1 MSSKNKL
8 DPASQ
13 RNLAKIAKEINADN
27 FWKFWQSQKK
37 PSAYEVSRDLKKPDH
52 LKSDFQKILLL
63 EIFCFEF

>member
-37 PSAYEVSRDLKKPDH
+37 PSAYEVSRDFKKAYH
-52 LKSDFQKILLL
+52 FK
-63 EIFCFEF
+63 

>member
-37 PSAYEVSRDLKKPDH
+37 PSAYEVSRDLKKPIISNQIFNKM
-52 LKSDFQKILLL
+52 LKIRSS
-63 EIFCFEF
+63 ER